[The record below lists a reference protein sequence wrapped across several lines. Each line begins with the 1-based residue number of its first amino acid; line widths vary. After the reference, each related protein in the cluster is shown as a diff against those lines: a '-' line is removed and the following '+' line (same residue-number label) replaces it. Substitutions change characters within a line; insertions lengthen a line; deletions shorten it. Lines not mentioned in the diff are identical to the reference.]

1 MRDVIQ
7 DVETDSNSY
16 HQILWSSSS
25 VDKIIAYSVN
35 GDNET
40 ISDGTG

>member
-1 MRDVIQ
+1 MRDVKQ
-7 DVETDSNSY
+7 DIETDSDSY
-16 HQILWSSSS
+16 HLILWSSSS
-25 VDKIIAYSVN
+25 VDKLIALSMN